1 MPLDDHQPLTRG
13 QQTIFDAILF
23 FIRKGEL
30 PTVREVGALVGLR
43 SPSTVYKHLRALERR
58 KLISLSGKSRGIRIT
73 RQITQDGQRIT
84 QDGQRADGEQ
94 ADAVLQTPLPKGLPK
109 FRRMFSPETSA
120 RVPLVGAI
128 AAGRPFE
135 SYSDAFTPD
144 RGFLPS
150 DTSCYNSTT
159 TEISSENSMG
169 MTSEID
175 GLPLDPRM
183 FVESGETF
191 ALRIEG
197 DSMIR
202 AGILD
207 GDYVIIRRQNTVEEG
222 EIAAVIINGEGTLK
236 RWRTR
241 THPDSSR
248 VASSDSSSSREVK
261 TVRLLPENEGFDPI
275 EITEAD
281 AKDVLIFG
289 KYVGLVRGNLRF

>member
-23 FIRKGEL
+23 FSRKGEL

-43 SPSTVYKHLRALERR
+43 SPSTVYKHLRALENR
-58 KLISLSGKSRGIRIT
+58 KLISLNGKSRGIRIT
-73 RQITQDGQRIT
+73 PGARVAEIQAAGV
-84 QDGQRADGEQ
+84 RAEGARE
-94 ADAVLQTPLPKGLPK
+94 DAVLQAPLPEFGPK
-109 FRRMFSPETSA
+109 FRRMIAPKTSA
-120 RVPLVGAI
+120 HVPLVGAI

-135 SYSDAFTPD
+135 SYSDAFTPN

-150 DTSCYNSTT
+150 NTSNSSTDVLT
-159 TEISSENSMG
+159 G
-169 MTSEID
+169 MAPEID

-197 DSMIR
+197 DSMIQ

-236 RWRTR
+236 RWRT
-241 THPDSSR
+241 HPL
-248 VASSDSSSSREVK
+248 SSSNNSSSLHDFSSETK
-261 TVRLLPENEGFDPI
+261 KSVRLLPENENFDPI

-281 AKDVLIFG
+281 AKEVLVFG

>member
-13 QQTIFDAILF
+13 QQNIFDAILF
-23 FIRKGEL
+23 FIRKGEQ

-43 SPSTVYKHLRALERR
+43 SPSTVYKHLRALESR

-73 RQITQDGQRIT
+73 QATPQED
-84 QDGQRADGEQ
+84 EQ
-94 ADAVLQTPLPKGLPK
+94 TDAVLQAHFPK
-109 FRRMFSPETSA
+109 FKRMVSPETFA
-120 RVPLVGAI
+120 RVPLLGAI

-150 DTSCYNSTT
+150 ETSYSSYSSTEASTT
-159 TEISSENSMG
+159 MAP
-169 MTSEID
+169 EID

-207 GDYVIIRRQNTVEEG
+207 GDYVIIRRQSTVEEG

-236 RWRTR
+236 RWRT
-241 THPDSSR
+241 HSQLSSGEEKK
-248 VASSDSSSSREVK
+248 S
-261 TVRLLPENEGFDPI
+261 VRLLPENEGFDPI